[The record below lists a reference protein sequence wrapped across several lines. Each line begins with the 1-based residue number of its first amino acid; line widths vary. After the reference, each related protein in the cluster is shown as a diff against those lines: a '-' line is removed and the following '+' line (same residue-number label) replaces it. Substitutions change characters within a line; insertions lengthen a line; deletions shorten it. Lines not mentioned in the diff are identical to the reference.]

1 MNFLQYK
8 SDEMYSSTQLIRTS
22 KMIFDKLSKNEI
34 EKAIILRDGKPSF
47 LLMDFSKYEEIMLDY
62 MKLKEAQLSDY
73 NVNLNNNPK
82 NENKKTEKIS
92 VETTKKNTENLN
104 SQKETLNKEETEEL
118 NIALK
123 KIDNLD
129 INEISDEQK
138 QELKE
143 FWD

>member
-22 KMIFDKLSKNEI
+22 KMIFDKLSKKEI

-62 MKLKEAQLSDY
+62 MQLKEAQQS
-73 NVNLNNNPK
+73 NVNAKLNNN
-82 NENKKTEKIS
+82 ESE
-92 VETTKKNTENLN
+92 
-104 SQKETLNKEETEEL
+104 QKEETVEEKTKNDGEKSTKQKEPLNKEETEEL
-118 NIALK
+118 NVALK
-123 KIDNLD
+123 KIDNLNLD
-129 INEISDEQK
+129 EISEDKK
-138 QELKE
+138 QEIKE